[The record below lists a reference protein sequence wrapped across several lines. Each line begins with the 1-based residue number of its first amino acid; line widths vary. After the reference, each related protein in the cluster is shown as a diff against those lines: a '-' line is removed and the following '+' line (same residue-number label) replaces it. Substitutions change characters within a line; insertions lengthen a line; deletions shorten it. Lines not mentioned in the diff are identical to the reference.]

1 MRTAILAV
9 WCMAS
14 ATPVPKLIVLALAVS
29 LVCAFFA
36 MIRGERLA
44 GKSLNSWDEASYY
57 LLIAHGALIF
67 A

>member
-14 ATPVPKLIVLALAVS
+14 TTPIPRLIVLALAVS
-29 LVCAFFA
+29 LICAFFA
-36 MIRGERLA
+36 MIRREPVA